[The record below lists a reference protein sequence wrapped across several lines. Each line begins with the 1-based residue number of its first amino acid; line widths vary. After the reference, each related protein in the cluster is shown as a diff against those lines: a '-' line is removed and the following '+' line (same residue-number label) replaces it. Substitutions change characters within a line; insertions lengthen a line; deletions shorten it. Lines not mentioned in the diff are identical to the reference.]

1 MNMKTKNLLLCA
13 FAAALSL
20 TLTLPARAQK
30 LSDRVRLSIDRPDG
44 RYASGEKIDVY
55 VESDAELDLPM
66 QVFLNGNVQK
76 KLCVASKHIPAGK
89 SLLYSASYDAP
100 TAQVIR
106 LLDPEKKGEFADIGA
121 IVDAEGFRPG
131 FACPADMRAFWDKEI
146 KAMRK
151 MKMKAKLTKVEI
163 PADKVKKAE
172 NIECFAFEINCVGD
186 VPARGY
192 LAKPKDAEPGSLP
205 ILVYLHGAGVAK
217 TGNRSSITLAA
228 NYAKRGGGAIV
239 VDLNAHGML
248 SDQPQSYYDDLD
260 ANALKN
266 YSRREPVDHQSFYF
280 RTMFLRAQRTL
291 DYLCTLP
298 EWDGERVLVMG
309 SSQGGAQTAAL
320 AGMDPRVK
328 VAVLTVPAMMDMGG
342 KLAGRASGWPKLLE
356 LYKTSETAAQILPY
370 YDGVNFLQMTDAR
383 LFMETGLSDFT
394 CPPADVFAG
403 FNVAKSADK
412 VIYTNPY
419 RAHSDSRNYPPGKR
433 DEWKK
438 NIDDVRFRF
447 INDYLK

>member
-1 MNMKTKNLLLCA
+1 MKMKKILFCVL
-13 FAAALSL
+13 AAALTVGAAIPSQ
-20 TLTLPARAQK
+20 AQK
-30 LSDRVRLSIDRPDG
+30 FCERVRLSIDRPDG
-44 RYASGEKIDVY
+44 RYAAGEKIDVY
-55 VESDAELDLPM
+55 VESDTEADLSV
-66 QVFLNGNVQK
+66 QVYLNGIVQK
-76 KLCVASKHIPAGK
+76 KKGVAQKHIPAGK

-100 TAQVIR
+100 TAQVVR
-106 LLDPEKKGEFADIGA
+106 VLNPENRKEFADIGA

-131 FACPADMRAFWDKEI
+131 FAFPADMRAFWDKEI

-151 MKMKAKLTKVEI
+151 LKMKASLTPVEI

-172 NIECFAFEINCVGD
+172 NLECFAFEINCVGD

-192 LAKPKDAEPGSLP
+192 LARPKNAEKKSLP
-205 ILVYLHGAGVAK
+205 IVVYLHGAGVNKA
-217 TGNRSSITLAA
+217 GNRSSIVLAA

-248 SDQPQSYYDDLD
+248 GDQPQSYYDDLN
-260 ANALKN
+260 ANALKD
-266 YSRREPVDHQSFYF
+266 YSRREPVDHKSYYF

-298 EWDGERVLVMG
+298 EWDGERILVMG

-342 KLAGRASGWPKLLE
+342 KLAGRLSGWPKLLE
-356 LYKTSETAAQILPY
+356 VYKESETAPEILPY
-370 YDGVNFLQMTDAR
+370 YDGANFLQMTDAR
-383 LFMETGLSDFT
+383 LFMEAGLSDFT
-394 CPPADVFAG
+394 CAPAAVFAG
-403 FNVAKSADK
+403 YNVAKSADK

-419 RAHSDSRNYPPGKR
+419 RPHSGYANFSRER
-433 DEWKK
+433 QAEWKK
-438 NIDDVRFRF
+438 SIDDVRNRF
-447 INDYLK
+447 INEYLK